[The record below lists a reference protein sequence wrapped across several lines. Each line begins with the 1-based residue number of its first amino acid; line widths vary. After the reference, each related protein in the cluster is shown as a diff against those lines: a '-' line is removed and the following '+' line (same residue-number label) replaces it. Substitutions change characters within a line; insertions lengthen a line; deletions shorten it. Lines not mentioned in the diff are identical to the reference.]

1 MFSFV
6 TRANYV
12 VAVCFTYLSKLISTI
27 SYSVQVDGGFNL
39 VYGTS
44 ASSPVFGSILTM
56 INDARITIGKKPI
69 GFINPTVRPSP
80 QKPLIYIL
88 IMFLSTD
95 IFFKIRKCFQRYH
108 HGYVLIFNYFL
119 VHFEF

>member
-12 VAVCFTYLSKLISTI
+12 VAVCFIYLSKLISTI

-80 QKPLIYIL
+80 QKPLIYINHVPVHRYIL
-88 IMFLSTD
+88 QNSQVLST
-95 IFFKIRKCFQRYH
+95 ISPRVRSNLQLFPCSF
-108 HGYVLIFNYFL
+108 
-119 VHFEF
+119 